1 MYRAS
6 AWEHVTQPIFLR
18 YRNCPFEQPRNL
30 MLRQIAN
37 FVMISDVLFCRLIN
51 WLNGGKLGEPRQL
64 RADIRSV
71 AVQN

>member
-1 MYRAS
+1 
-6 AWEHVTQPIFLR
+6 
-18 YRNCPFEQPRNL
+18 